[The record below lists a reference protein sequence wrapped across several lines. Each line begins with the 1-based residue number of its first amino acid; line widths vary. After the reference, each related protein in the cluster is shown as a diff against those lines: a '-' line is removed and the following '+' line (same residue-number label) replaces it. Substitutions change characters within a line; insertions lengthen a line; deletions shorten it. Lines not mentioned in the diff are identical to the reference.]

1 MSKLLLNGQTEIIGK
16 VVKVIEGG
24 FGEGQRAILARD
36 IAEQHEVE
44 LKYVNKKIRENISRF
59 NENDLI
65 DLLSSS
71 EELREFAE
79 ENNLIGSNR
88 TQNVFLLSERGYTKL
103 VAMMDNDNDKKW
115 EVMDSII
122 DNYFHMREIINSR
135 EREKANLLL
144 QIYDGGQEGVLASK
158 RLSEMEV
165 EEATKPLQDQIQGMK
180 PIVDIVDT
188 FINTDG
194 SINIETFSK
203 LLGIPKMGRNN
214 MFKWLREKKILQ
226 GNNKPY
232 QSYMKY
238 FKIVPKVN
246 RYTGNTDFITLVNY
260 NGIVYLYRKLKE
272 DGRICNRPIEEII
285 EDVKNL
291 NIDR

>member
-1 MSKLLLNGQTEIIGK
+1 MNKLLLNGQTEIIGK

-115 EVMDSII
+115 EVMDNII

-165 EEATKPLQDQIQGMK
+165 EEATKPLQR
-180 PIVDIVDT
+180 P
-188 FINTDG
+188 NTR
-194 SINIETFSK
+194 NETNSRYSRY
-203 LLGIPKMGRNN
+203 I
-214 MFKWLREKKILQ
+214 
-226 GNNKPY
+226 Y
-232 QSYMKY
+232 KY
-238 FKIVPKVN
+238 
-246 RYTGNTDFITLVNY
+246 RW
-260 NGIVYLYRKLKE
+260 
-272 DGRICNRPIEEII
+272 
-285 EDVKNL
+285 
-291 NIDR
+291 